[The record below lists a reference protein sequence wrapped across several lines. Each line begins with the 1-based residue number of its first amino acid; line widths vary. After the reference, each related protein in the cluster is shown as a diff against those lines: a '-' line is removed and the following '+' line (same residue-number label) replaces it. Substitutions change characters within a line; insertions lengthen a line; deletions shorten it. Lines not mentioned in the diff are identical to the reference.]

1 MRPLVASVGVGRP
14 KVSNRSIPVQTVL
27 PSEFKRGMVLMLDGI
42 PHAIEEFHIAGTAQ
56 TRHRMHA
63 RLRRLKGAGMVERVF
78 NEGERVPVAALE
90 QRFVEFSYQN
100 GEDFVFSDP
109 LSFDELT
116 VSAEQ
121 LGDRRQ
127 LLREGLECRALRLDG
142 QLLDI
147 VLPPSVSLRI
157 TETAPPGRSGTD
169 SNWKPAI
176 LETGVEIMVPQFI
189 DVGDVVRV
197 STEDRKYGGKDTG
210 NHGAQS

>member
-1 MRPLVASVGVGRP
+1 MASAEAGHP
-14 KVSNRSIPVQTVL
+14 NVSKNTIPVQTVL
-27 PSEFKRGMVLMLDGI
+27 PSEFKRGMVLMLDGA
-42 PHAIEEFHIAGTAQ
+42 PHVIEEFHIAGTAQ

-63 RLRRLKGAGMVERVF
+63 RLRRLKGAGMIDRVF

-109 LSFDELT
+109 LSFEELT
-116 VSAEQ
+116 VSAGQ

-142 QLLDI
+142 QFLDI

-157 TETAPPGRSGTD
+157 AETAPPIRSGTD

-176 LETGVEIMVPQFI
+176 LETGVEIMVPLFLN
-189 DVGDVVRV
+189 VGDLVRV
-197 STEDRKYGGKDTG
+197 STEDRKYGGKDSG
-210 NHGAQS
+210 DHGAQS